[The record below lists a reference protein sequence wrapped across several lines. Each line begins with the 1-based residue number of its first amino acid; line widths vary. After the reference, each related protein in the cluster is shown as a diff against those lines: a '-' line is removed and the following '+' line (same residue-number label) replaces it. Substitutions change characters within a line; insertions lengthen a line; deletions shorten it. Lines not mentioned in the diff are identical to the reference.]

1 MLILTQSYYFYHMN
15 FLDKVYFDNTV
26 LSYLIVGGIILLIF
40 LFKKYISQ
48 VIATFIF
55 RGISRMWPSVQKQHF
70 FELVITPMGRFIA
83 VVISVFALD
92 KLYFPKAFKY
102 QLYGHDTADIFERL
116 GKGVIIIAFTWL
128 VLRLVDFI
136 ARVLE
141 LKASLTADTRDD
153 QLVVFFRDFL
163 KVLVGIAGVLLIIKA
178 CFHQSIGN
186 VLTGLSIVGAALALA
201 AKESLENLIASFIIF
216 FDKPFFT
223 GDTVKVNTVTGTVEK
238 IGLRSTRI
246 RTGDKTLVTV
256 PNKQMV
262 DSVVDNW
269 SLRTE
274 RRAEIRLELASSTSA
289 EALEKFN
296 QGIKNII
303 QQQGNKISTYN
314 VFVREI
320 SKTGIVIIAE
330 FFTAPYDIKE
340 FFQLNENINY
350 QVKKLMEE
358 NSIEFAGDS
367 NTIIVKDD
375 QRNK

>member
-1 MLILTQSYYFYHMN
+1 M
-15 FLDKVYFDNTV
+15 
-26 LSYLIVGGIILLIF
+26 
-40 LFKKYISQ
+40 
-48 VIATFIF
+48 
-55 RGISRMWPSVQKQHF
+55 
-70 FELVITPMGRFIA
+70 
-83 VVISVFALD
+83 
-92 KLYFPKAFKY
+92 
-102 QLYGHDTADIFERL
+102 
-116 GKGVIIIAFTWL
+116 
-128 VLRLVDFI
+128 LRLVDFI

-163 KVLVGIAGVLLIIKA
+163 KVLVGIAGILLIIKA

-223 GDTVKVNTVTGTVEK
+223 GDTVKVNAVIGTVEK

-274 RRAEIRLELASSTSA
+274 RRSEIRLELASSTSA

-296 QGIKNII
+296 EDVKKII
-303 QQQGNKISTYN
+303 RQQGDKIKTHN
-314 VFVREI
+314 VFIREV

-330 FFTAPYDIKE
+330 FFTAPYDIKD
-340 FFQLNENINY
+340 FFQLNETINF
-350 QVKKLMEE
+350 QVKKLMDES
-358 NSIEFAGDS
+358 SIEFAGDT
-367 NTIIVKDD
+367 NTIVVKDD
-375 QRNK
+375 HRPK